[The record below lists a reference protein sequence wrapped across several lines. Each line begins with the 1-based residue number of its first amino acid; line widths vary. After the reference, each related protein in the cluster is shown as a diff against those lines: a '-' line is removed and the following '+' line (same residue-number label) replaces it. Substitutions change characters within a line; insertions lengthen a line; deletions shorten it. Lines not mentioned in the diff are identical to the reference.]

1 MQPWLKSLPATCKW
15 KLLNGSRAGDWAV
28 SAVSGPGGD
37 HSLVHTAAATPLG
50 SEQCMLRAFWHSI
63 CCKRKRMILVIQER
77 IMSQSAAAA
86 LRIPDTRKHINTR
99 VERLPQTRFLKICI
113 LADSWCLST
122 DERMSLEMDC
132 TYHLLTGKVFRP
144 WAASWAWHQCP
155 ESWWCCNLW
164 PKLVWGGQQWA
175 VSSPDRTCFA
185 SVAIILARHYSRA
198 KHYSASHIHSHLDS
212 IEKES
217 KWTSVKLKP

>member
-1 MQPWLKSLPATCKW
+1 MK
-15 KLLNGSRAGDWAV
+15 AV
-28 SAVSGPGGD
+28 VVAFNQEKALVGAFSVITNLRMELFQALD
-37 HSLVHTAAATPLG
+37 YSLVHTGAATPLG

-99 VERLPQTRFLKICI
+99 VERLPQTRFLKICM

-175 VSSPDRTCFA
+175 ARTEHVLRVLQ
-185 SVAIILARHYSRA
+185 SY
-198 KHYSASHIHSHLDS
+198 
-212 IEKES
+212 
-217 KWTSVKLKP
+217 

>member
-1 MQPWLKSLPATCKW
+1 M
-15 KLLNGSRAGDWAV
+15 
-28 SAVSGPGGD
+28 GPGPGTG
-37 HSLVHTAAATPLG
+37 LCPPCLAQAGTTAWCTLPLPHPWDQ
-50 SEQCMLRAFWHSI
+50 SSACCAFWHSTS
-63 CCKRKRMILVIQER
+63 CKRKRMILVIQER